1 MYLFIYIVNTTKA
14 SSHLWHQVRDAA
26 HAKIAELVTW
36 SLRIA
41 SNGVGPDVGFRGEAF
56 KEGTQRWNL
65 RGKELSKGFKNL
77 PLNSRNFSVA
87 PLKVF
92 WGWTY
97 LLKSSDVLFVS
108 IQLPRLCFF
117 CFKADLKA
125 RKQMHVFERYY
136 QCNLLLSCHMFSC
149 CLIKV
154 KTNLGSLTTFATQGS
169 VIAAWPFKDPI
180 APNIWITGTL
190 VQVRLGPSRKLMT
203 HSIGHWMPIH
213 CHHGCKWTGS
223 IWVV

>member
-1 MYLFIYIVNTTKA
+1 MYQERTTA
-14 SSHLWHQVRDAA
+14 V
-26 HAKIAELVTW
+26 V
-36 SLRIA
+36 
-41 SNGVGPDVGFRGEAF
+41 GVY
-56 KEGTQRWNL
+56 N
-65 RGKELSKGFKNL
+65 FKNQQTTQSTWPQPVETGTYFL
-77 PLNSRNFSVA
+77 PCFFCCS
-87 PLKVF
+87 
-92 WGWTY
+92 
-97 LLKSSDVLFVS
+97 
-108 IQLPRLCFF
+108 CFF

-125 RKQMHVFERYY
+125 RKQTHVFERYY

-154 KTNLGSLTTFATQGS
+154 KTNLGSWTTFATQGS

-213 CHHGCKWTGS
+213 CHHGCNGRVQFGLYS
-223 IWVV
+223 L